1 MDIAGTSLSA
11 SHYCT
16 KYTGDCNQ
24 HNLCM
29 YHAKAAEPEMV
40 SAATVHFD
48 FAGTT
53 HYDADCFSNRDGYH
67 EFPAVRRD
75 FILAV
80 SDFHHVSVKG
90 SMEQNVAGKRLRTG
104 FCMGN
109 HCFARA
115 RTVHDPDSGMVP
127 CNGLYCSAP
136 EKMEAGCH
144 FAGHA
149 CSGFCRARI
158 ACENVQLL

>member
-1 MDIAGTSLSA
+1 MLDAQAAGA
-11 SHYCT
+11 
-16 KYTGDCNQ
+16 
-24 HNLCM
+24 
-29 YHAKAAEPEMV
+29 EMV

-48 FAGTT
+48 FAGTAHHDT
-53 HYDADCFSNRDGYH
+53 ARFSNRDGYH

-90 SMEQNVAGKRLRTG
+90 SMEQNDAGKRQRTG

-115 RTVHDPDSGMVP
+115 RAVHDPDSGMVP

-136 EKMEAGCH
+136 EKMEADGCTV
-144 FAGHA
+144 GHA
-149 CSGFCRARI
+149 CGRFCRARI
-158 ACENVQLL
+158 ACENLQLL